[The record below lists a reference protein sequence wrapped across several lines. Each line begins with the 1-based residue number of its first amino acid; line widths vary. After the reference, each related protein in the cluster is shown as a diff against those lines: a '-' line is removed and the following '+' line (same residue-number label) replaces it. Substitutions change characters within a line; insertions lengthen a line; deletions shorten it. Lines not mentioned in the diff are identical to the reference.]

1 MSARTC
7 VARLRVSLLST
18 VRDERQRGPG
28 RGLAVSVLSTGTAAR
43 ICALY
48 VRSHLGSARICTVH
62 ELHSAYQRFT
72 PGPRR
77 QAQTGVCVC
86 VRARARVW
94 GVLWGSLTRFAASIT
109 HLTFGKEYAN
119 AIEKKQV
126 RPRPPAAVRSCARA
140 GRGGGAGGA

>member
-1 MSARTC
+1 MSC
-7 VARLRVSLLST
+7 T
-18 VRDERQRGPG
+18 VRIKDLRRGREDKRKP
-28 RGLAVSVLSTGTAAR
+28 
-43 ICALY
+43 
-48 VRSHLGSARICTVH
+48 
-62 ELHSAYQRFT
+62 
-72 PGPRR
+72 
-77 QAQTGVCVC
+77 VCVC
-86 VRARARVW
+86 VCARARVW